1 MTSVN
6 IQLDK
11 KISEILNK
19 YKGNENSKKTNLVL
33 SGGGIKGIGHL
44 GALKVLYENKLLT
57 YITTIVGSSIGG
69 IIGALYCAGYKGDE
83 LFVIIESLNLSNLI
97 NLNPSNIFNSYGLD
111 DGSKLMHIIDK
122 LLSEKNISSKITFK
136 EFFELTKIKLIITAS
151 CLNDKQVYY
160 ISYLSHPNMSL
171 LIGLRM
177 TSSIPLIFMPVIYE
191 NKFFVDGACMDNY
204 PIKLFEND
212 INSTIGIYLRTKIV
226 SKTKINNMEDY
237 LFDLFECISESVTC
251 ELLRGY
257 ENNTIVID
265 LEDISL
271 TNSNITKEIKKNM
284 YITGCI
290 ATKKFLNK

>member
-1 MTSVN
+1 
-6 IQLDK
+6 
-11 KISEILNK
+11 
-19 YKGNENSKKTNLVL
+19 
-33 SGGGIKGIGHL
+33 
-44 GALKVLYENKLLT
+44 
-57 YITTIVGSSIGG
+57 
-69 IIGALYCAGYKGDE
+69 
-83 LFVIIESLNLSNLI
+83 
-97 NLNPSNIFNSYGLD
+97 
-111 DGSKLMHIIDK
+111 
-122 LLSEKNISSKITFK
+122 
-136 EFFELTKIKLIITAS
+136 
-151 CLNDKQVYY
+151 
-160 ISYLSHPNMSL
+160 
-171 LIGLRM
+171 M